1 MTNAFTA
8 KPDTS
13 WLKKAEQARRNSVIS
28 SKALDKPTAKQR
40 IQLSPSSSAK
50 FVVRE
55 ATK

>member
-13 WLKKAEQARRNSVIS
+13 WLKKAERARRNSVIS
-28 SKALDKPTAKQR
+28 SKALDKPTARQR

-55 ATK
+55 ATN